1 MIDGVTLNQLRT
13 FVSVCDE
20 ASFSKASRHLQR
32 AQSAISHAVS
42 ALEATLGVTLFER
55 NGRKPELTS
64 AGRLLLADARAVIAR
79 TEELK
84 TRAKWINESGAPD
97 CRLPSTYIS
106 RVLRSP
112 PRLWIS
118 ESGHRRFRFPCR
130 IP

>member
-55 NGRKPELTS
+55 TGRKPELTS

-84 TRAKWINESGAPD
+84 TRAKWINESGAP
-97 CRLPSTYIS
+97 
-106 RVLRSP
+106 VLSLAVDNYF
-112 PRLWIS
+112 PRAALIAALV
-118 ESGHRRFRFPCR
+118 ELRK
-130 IP
+130 